1 MPIHC
6 GPIHNWDDYNKILRQ
21 FTLSDLLKKI
31 GMVSYSLLYP
41 EENGLTKGAK
51 FLPFHCMDSSGGSHV
66 KPALVSG
73 WGLIDLAYHAIL
85 SSNDYRGKKIESSDE
100 LNALC
105 ALEWDYHSIVEKP
118 IVDKIG
124 KSPDFWC
131 YVLGMLGE
139 QMKLQTPGLA
149 FDNAARDMYILL
161 DIGKKA
167 GGIDVESV
175 VYQEVGVEWKVLCA
189 SLLLAWSGFS
199 KCTDI
204 NDIIKAVRWDK
215 DFTQEAF
222 LKVFDRYVVSYD
234 EVRKGS
240 LGRQIFYTKP
250 YVRSQRN
257 EIISINGFLNLF
269 IFEHCLLWIVRDHY
283 LSQNSQRFVSDF
295 GMLFEEYV
303 GELFSLYL
311 ADDQYARIP
320 EDGKEKRADWKV
332 SIAGYDFLIEQKSSI
347 LRLAAK
353 QQHSE
358 YQVVTRYIE
367 KTVQEAVQQ
376 LEDTEKSFGGKEY
389 IKMVLLYED
398 YLGDGVV
405 YDALN
410 AKKEN
415 PDYAKRYWFVKI
427 GELERLLY
435 LYHHSPEQCAE
446 VIRLKKENDEKR
458 SDKQKNLDGWLEMYD
473 DNKNQHLRSGR
484 AFEYY
489 LSIENYLKAKLRPN
503 ELRNDA

>member
-1 MPIHC
+1 M
-6 GPIHNWDDYNKILRQ
+6 
-21 FTLSDLLKKI
+21 
-31 GMVSYSLLYP
+31 
-41 EENGLTKGAK
+41 
-51 FLPFHCMDSSGGSHV
+51 
-66 KPALVSG
+66 
-73 WGLIDLAYHAIL
+73 
-85 SSNDYRGKKIESSDE
+85 
-100 LNALC
+100 
-105 ALEWDYHSIVEKP
+105 
-118 IVDKIG
+118 
-124 KSPDFWC
+124 
-131 YVLGMLGE
+131 
-139 QMKLQTPGLA
+139 
-149 FDNAARDMYILL
+149 
-161 DIGKKA
+161 
-167 GGIDVESV
+167 
-175 VYQEVGVEWKVLCA
+175 GVEWKVLCA
-189 SLLLAWSGFS
+189 SLLLAWSGFL

-204 NDIIKAVRWDK
+204 NDIIKAVKWDK

-222 LKVFDRYVVSYD
+222 LRVLDRYVVSYD
-234 EVRKGS
+234 EVRKGA
-240 LGRQIFYTKP
+240 LGRQVFYTKP
-250 YVRSQRN
+250 YVKSQRN

-269 IFEHCLLWIVRDHY
+269 IFEHCLLWIMRDHD

-311 ADDQYARIP
+311 ADDQYVRIP

-358 YQVVTRYIE
+358 YQVIAKYIE

-376 LEDTEKSFGGKEY
+376 LEDTEKSLDGKEY
-389 IKMVLLYED
+389 IKVVLLYED

-415 PDYAKRYWFVKI
+415 PDDAKRYWFVKI

-458 SDKQKNLDGWLEMYD
+458 PDKQKNLDGWLEMYD
-473 DNKNQHLRSGR
+473 DNKNQHLRSGK

-489 LSIENYLKAKLRPN
+489 LSIEDYLRAKLQPN
-503 ELRNDA
+503 ELRKDE